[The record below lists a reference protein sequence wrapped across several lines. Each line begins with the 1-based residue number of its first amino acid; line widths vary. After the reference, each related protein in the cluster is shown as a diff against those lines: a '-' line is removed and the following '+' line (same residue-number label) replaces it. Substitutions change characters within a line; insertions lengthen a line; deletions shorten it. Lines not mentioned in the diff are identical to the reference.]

1 MHAHSCA
8 TPTQAPTNG
17 HRLLTRRCTR
27 RCTRTSAYV
36 LRMCIPCSSAY
47 VLRGCVPS
55 RPRAPSAF
63 SSASPPGEQGAGE
76 VSPGRVSPAGPPEPP
91 PTSSDGESTESSEA
105 PAPSALAALAG
116 LDGRA
121 KPAGDGRLRAAGN
134 APAHDQAVRG
144 MRVHTRARRRGAGT
158 IESIR
163 PDGCGR
169 SGTRL
174 IDRAAPQCALGIGGC
189 GVIGRRALRRLNA
202 RRQRATRR
210 SGACCGA
217 GQRASVEVEVA
228 AMADDRV
235 RIRHDAGLVH
245 IPRMTHM
252 R

>member
-1 MHAHSCA
+1 MAWLSNTGWGEVGGGAC
-8 TPTQAPTNG
+8 TPVHTHRCFCTG
-17 HRLLTRRCTR
+17 HVRTIWAARPLHILVGIAARRARCGRGVAGESFARRSAGTAADLLRWRLRGVLGGVRTLGCRNLGGPG
-27 RCTRTSAYV
+27 RTSK
-36 LRMCIPCSSAY
+36 
-47 VLRGCVPS
+47 
-55 RPRAPSAF
+55 
-63 SSASPPGEQGAGE
+63 AGW
-76 VSPGRVSPAGPPEPP
+76 RR
-91 PTSSDGESTESSEA
+91 
-105 PAPSALAALAG
+105 ALAG
-116 LDGRA
+116 RWQCACTGPGSWLPR
-121 KPAGDGRLRAAGN
+121 RLRRCAG
-134 APAHDQAVRG
+134 RG
-144 MRVHTRARRRGAGT
+144 CMRVHTLARRRGAGT
-158 IESIR
+158 NEPSR

-174 IDRAAPQCALGIGGC
+174 IDRAAPRCALGIGGC

-245 IPRMTHM
+245 IPRMKHM

>member
-1 MHAHSCA
+1 MGGGACTPVHTHRCFCTGHVRTIWAARPLHILVGIAARRARCGRGVAGESFARRSAGTAADLLRWRLRGVLGGVRTLGCRNLGGPGRTSKAGWRRALACRWQCACTGPGSWHRPRMHA
-8 TPTQAPTNG
+8 
-17 HRLLTRRCTR
+17 
-27 RCTRTSAYV
+27 RT
-36 LRMCIPCSSAY
+36 
-47 VLRGCVPS
+47 
-55 RPRAPSAF
+55 
-63 SSASPPGEQGAGE
+63 
-76 VSPGRVSPAGPPEPP
+76 
-91 PTSSDGESTESSEA
+91 
-105 PAPSALAALAG
+105 
-116 LDGRA
+116 
-121 KPAGDGRLRAAGN
+121 
-134 APAHDQAVRG
+134 PAHAL
-144 MRVHTRARRRGAGT
+144 RRGAGT
-158 IESIR
+158 IESSR

-245 IPRMTHM
+245 IPRMKHM